1 MAKITPEVNK
11 EYFNTT
17 REDYKVICSHGTSD
31 YITKDDSY
39 GVKDTLLQ
47 LIFFK
52 NINHRYFNFF

>member
-1 MAKITPEVNK
+1 MKHFYLLMAKITPEVKK

-39 GVKDTLLQ
+39 GVKDTLL
-47 LIFFK
+47 
-52 NINHRYFNFF
+52 